1 MLRCVIFIIVF
12 FSCFVTRSQNL
23 PPVAVDDEYSGIT
36 NNIISINT
44 PEGVL
49 INDTDPESLPLRVNP
64 SPIINPTNGTLVL
77 NTDGSFVYTPNVNF
91 IGSDM
96 FEYQMC
102 DSGIDDLVS
111 QFDFN
116 TVALT
121 DATVGPNGTSI
132 NPNAVQ
138 SGCGIRIPSGFTG
151 GSAGLD
157 IVVPNTAGI
166 FGFRSFRIE
175 FTYRDNEGTADI
187 ISGGNFRIYHITG
200 NEIGVRVN
208 VVNSVTGIS
217 TAYTLNLGGFGSN
230 YNDYIIEY
238 DEVTGDIIY
247 SRNGVETRTEIAPD
261 NSPLDISLA
270 GNVTIGRF
278 MDNAGNVNPSLCSIS
293 TTDTSKLC
301 DTAEVALNVLRATVI
316 TNRNI
321 TYRVRGN

>member
-1 MLRCVIFIIVF
+1 M
-12 FSCFVTRSQNL
+12 
-23 PPVAVDDEYSGIT
+23 PPVAVDDEYNGIT
-36 NNIISINT
+36 NNIISVNAS
-44 PEGVL
+44 EGVL
-49 INDTDPESLPLRVNP
+49 INDTDPESLPLRVSPNP
-64 SPIINPTNGTLVL
+64 ITNPTNGTLVL
-77 NTDGSFVYTPNVNF
+77 NTDSSFVYTPNVNF
-91 IGSDM
+91 IGIDM
-96 FEYQMC
+96 FEYQVC

-116 TVALT
+116 TAALT

-138 SGCGIRIPSGFTG
+138 SGCGIRIPSGSTG

-187 ISGGNFRIYHITG
+187 ISGGNFRIYHITA

-230 YNDYIIEY
+230 YNDYMVEY

-247 SRNGVETRTEIAPD
+247 RRNGVETRTEIAPD

-301 DTAEVALNVLRATVI
+301 DTAQVTLNVLRVTVI